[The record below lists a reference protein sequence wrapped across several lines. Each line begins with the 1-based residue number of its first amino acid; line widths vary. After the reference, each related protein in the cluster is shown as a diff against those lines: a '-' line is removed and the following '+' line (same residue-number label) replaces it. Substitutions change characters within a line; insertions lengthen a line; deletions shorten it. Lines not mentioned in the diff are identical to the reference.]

1 MIDFVGKRKWY
12 FAVSGLVIL
21 IGIISIGVFGL
32 RWGIEFS
39 SGTSMTIRFE
49 QEVKQEE
56 LRQGLTDLGYGE
68 AIIQATGEG
77 DFLIRTERL
86 ELEVRDPD
94 TGEVITPG
102 EGDVIAEALEERF
115 GPLIVTDYNDVSS
128 IVAREIGR
136 NATIA
141 VIAAAVGI
149 LVYITWAFRRLMR
162 PFRYGIC
169 AIVALMHDVLIVFGM
184 YALLGAFSNME
195 IDVMFITGI
204 LIVIGYSV
212 NDTIVVFDR
221 IRENTAKSPSSDI
234 ETTINGSLNE
244 TLGRSLITS
253 LTTLFVLLALFLFGG
268 ATIQNFILVLIIG
281 VIVGTYS
288 SIAIASQLLVVWSK
302 RGLPSF
308 LRRPRPSRV
317 PLRGA

>member
-1 MIDFVGKRKWY
+1 LIDFVGKRKWY
-12 FAVSGLVIL
+12 FVVSALVIL
-21 IGIISIGVFGL
+21 IGIISIAVFGL

-56 LRQGLTDLGYGE
+56 LRQKMTDLDYGE

-86 ELEVRDPD
+86 ELAVRDPQ

-102 EGDVIAEALEERF
+102 EGDVIAEALEEKF
-115 GPLIVTDYNDVSS
+115 GSLIVTDYNDVSS
-128 IVAREIGR
+128 IVATEIGR

-141 VIAAAVGI
+141 VIAAAIAIMG
-149 LVYITWAFRRLMR
+149 YITWAFRRLAR
-162 PFRYGIC
+162 SFRYGVC
-169 AIVALMHDVLIVFGM
+169 AVIALIHDVLIVFGI

-195 IDVMFITGI
+195 IDVLFITGI
-204 LIVIGYSV
+204 LTVIGYSV

-221 IRENTAKSPSSDI
+221 IRENRLKSPSGDI
-234 ETTINGSLNE
+234 ETTVNGSLNQ
-244 TLGRSLITS
+244 TLGRSLNTS
-253 LTTLFVLLALFLFGG
+253 LTTLFVLLALYLLGG
-268 ATIQNFILVLIIG
+268 VTIQNFILVLLIG

-288 SIAIASQLLVVWSK
+288 SVAIASQLLVVWDK
-302 RGLPSF
+302 RGLPRVF
-308 LRRPRPSRV
+308 RRLRPGRM

>member
-1 MIDFVGKRKWY
+1 LIDFVGKRKWY
-12 FAVSGLVIL
+12 FIVSGLAIL
-21 IGIISIGVFGL
+21 IGIISLVAFGL
-32 RWGIEFS
+32 TWGIEFT

-56 LRQGLTDLGYGE
+56 LRQELANLGHGD
-68 AIIQATGEG
+68 AMIQTTGEG

-86 ELEVRDPD
+86 KPEVRDPE

-115 GPLIVTDYNDVSS
+115 GPLIVTDYYDVSS

-141 VIAAAVGI
+141 VIAAAIGI

-253 LTTLFVLLALFLFGG
+253 LTTLFVLLALYLFGG
-268 ATIQNFILVLIIG
+268 ATIQNFILVLIMG
-281 VIVGTYS
+281 VIAGTYS
-288 SIAIASQLLVVWSK
+288 SIAIASQLLVVWHK

-308 LRRPRPSRV
+308 LRRLRPSRV

>member
-1 MIDFVGKRKWY
+1 LIDFVGKRKWY
-12 FAVSGLVIL
+12 FVVSALVIL
-21 IGIISIGVFGL
+21 IGIISIAVFGL

-56 LRQGLTDLGYGE
+56 LRQKMTDLDYGE

-86 ELEVRDPD
+86 ELAVRDPQ

-102 EGDVIAEALEERF
+102 EGDVIAEALEEKF
-115 GPLIVTDYNDVSS
+115 GSLIVTDYNDVSS
-128 IVAREIGR
+128 IVAKEIGR

-141 VIAAAVGI
+141 VIAAAIAIMG
-149 LVYITWAFRRLMR
+149 YITWAFRRLAR
-162 PFRYGIC
+162 SFRYGVC
-169 AIVALMHDVLIVFGM
+169 AVIALIHDVLIVFGI

-195 IDVMFITGI
+195 IDVLFITGI
-204 LIVIGYSV
+204 LTVIGYSV

-221 IRENTAKSPSSDI
+221 IRENRLKSPSGDI
-234 ETTINGSLNE
+234 ETTVNGSLNQ
-244 TLGRSLITS
+244 TLGRSLNTS
-253 LTTLFVLLALFLFGG
+253 LTTLFVLLALYLLGG
-268 ATIQNFILVLIIG
+268 VTIQNFILVLLIG
-281 VIVGTYS
+281 VIAGTYS
-288 SIAIASQLLVVWSK
+288 SVAIASQLLVVWEK
-302 RGLPSF
+302 RGLPRVF
-308 LRRPRPSRV
+308 RRLRPGRM